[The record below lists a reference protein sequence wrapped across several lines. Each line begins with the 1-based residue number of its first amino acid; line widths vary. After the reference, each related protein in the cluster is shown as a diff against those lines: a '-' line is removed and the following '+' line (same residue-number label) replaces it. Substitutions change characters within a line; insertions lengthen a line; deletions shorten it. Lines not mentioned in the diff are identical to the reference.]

1 MKEFDALLICDHVLI
16 YKSKG
21 PFGKPVQAQP
31 PSNQKSSGRFIVVKD
46 QAVGITK
53 GRIAFVGDISE
64 NLKAKKTY
72 RFKNHLLSPGFVNTH
87 THVPMSLFRG
97 LADNL
102 PLKKWLED
110 YIFPLE
116 GQFVKE
122 DFISAGTRLSA
133 LEFIHTGITTFC
145 DMYFYNQI
153 LAEAMDKSGL
163 RGIVGVGVPS
173 VEKDWKEW
181 KRKTLDLK
189 NSYQNNPR
197 IHAAIAPHAPYTVES
212 DVLAQ
217 TGEFAKSE
225 NLLLTIHVSE
235 SVWEQQEIH
244 KKHKATPVQYL
255 HRLGVTGPNSLFVH
269 CVHVNGEDLQIMT
282 ETGTSFSYNP
292 ESNMK
297 LSSGVA
303 PVNEALKAGVV
314 IGLGTD
320 GAASNNN
327 LNFFGEMDTGIKLQS
342 LQSEESLTAEDML
355 CMATIEGAR
364 ALNLEKEIGS
374 IEEGKWADIIAISL
388 DHPQFH
394 PPYNLISHLVYS
406 AQGNEVD
413 FVMCGG
419 RVLMENR
426 QVKTLNEQDIYEE
439 SRDFG
444 SRIQKFLSSS

>member
-1 MKEFDALLICDHVLI
+1 MRAFDTLLVCDHVLI
-16 YKSKG
+16 YTSNPSSDSSTHPSSQALLPSK
-21 PFGKPVQAQP
+21 
-31 PSNQKSSGRFIVVKD
+31 RFTVEKD
-46 QAVGITK
+46 KAVGVIE
-53 GRIAFVGDISE
+53 GRIAFVGDITE
-64 NLKAKKTY
+64 DLKAKKTY
-72 RFKNHLLSPGFVNTH
+72 HFKNHLLSPGLVNTH

-102 PLKKWLED
+102 PLKEWLEN

-116 GQFVKE
+116 NQFVKE

-133 LEFIHTGITTFC
+133 LEFIRTGVTTFC
-145 DMYFYNQI
+145 DMYFYNQT
-153 LAEAMDKSGL
+153 LAEAVDQSGL
-163 RGIVGVGVPS
+163 RGIIGVGVPS

-189 NSYQNNPR
+189 DSYKKNPK
-197 IHAAIAPHAPYTVES
+197 IYAAIAPHAPYTVDSE
-212 DVLAQ
+212 VLAQ

-235 SVWEQQEIH
+235 SSWEQQEIQKVH
-244 KKHKATPVQYL
+244 KTTPVQYL

-269 CVHVNGEDLQIMT
+269 CVHVNGEDLKIMK

-303 PVNEALKAGVV
+303 PVNEALKSGVTV
-314 IGLGTD
+314 GLGTD

-342 LQSEESLTAEDML
+342 LKESESLTAEDMFQ
-355 CMATIEGAR
+355 MATMGGAH

-374 IEEGKWADIIAISL
+374 IEVGKWADIIAIDL
-388 DHPQFH
+388 DQPQFC

-419 RVLMENR
+419 RILMENR
-426 QVKTLNEQDIYEE
+426 QVKTLNEQDIYGE

-444 SRIQKFLSSS
+444 NRIQRFLNSS